1 MVIMAWL
8 QREELDLT
16 EILEDVGDGRNF
28 EDVKEY
34 TKWIMK
40 TEMYYGYKGTN
51 TFKVFERVVRDLDLN
66 G

>member
-1 MVIMAWL
+1 MAWL
-8 QREELDLT
+8 QWEELDLV

-28 EDVKEY
+28 KDVTEY
-34 TKWIMK
+34 AKWIIK

-51 TFKVFERVVRDLDLN
+51 AFKVFERVVRDIRLD